1 MLLYNFEHLP
11 YLSMTGKVIEK
22 SGWSHNG
29 RHMDV
34 NLLVIFHNG
43 ECCFR
48 IDGKD
53 YTYEKGDI
61 ALVPKNTQ
69 YSPHTDTTCEYTFF
83 HFDGDFTTCSKPLEE
98 LFPPHSLSIENS
110 FYGSQRRENRDLL
123 FDNKISMGSQTQ
135 KIELLFRRC
144 IDTQINCAGKMQLLL
159 ALQFSE
165 MMFYISQAFC
175 EQFQMDNQ
183 MPASVSKII
192 KYIKENYT
200 RNLSLDELCQNTNYS
215 KQYCMRL
222 FKKYVHM
229 TINDYILSL
238 RMRHAAY
245 LLRSTYMNVNQTAD
259 YLGFSNVSYFSRVFK
274 KYYGVSPSAYFE

>member
-69 YSPHTDTTCEYTFF
+69 YSPHTDTACEYTFF

-98 LFPPHSLSIENS
+98 LFPPHNLSIENS
-110 FYGSQRRENRDLL
+110 FYGSQKRENRDLL
-123 FDNKISMGSQTQ
+123 FDNKISMGSQAQ

-144 IDTQINCAGKMQLLL
+144 IDTQINSAGKMQLLL

-175 EQFQMDNQ
+175 EQFQMDNK